1 MTKGTIAV
9 LTLVSAFIFQSSMVY
24 VPSHPPRAYI
34 DIKEGIESPMSLYG
48 FHAKSVWQEADAIE
62 VQYNLPTDLLKALIL
77 WESGGKLNAYNRNK
91 DKSIDRGPV
100 QLNSAC
106 LPRFERVYNNGE
118 PINPNSL
125 DSVRIAGKLLMDHYK
140 RYGSWR
146 SAVQHYNYHAKGYAD
161 SVFSLYLKLKG
172 LD

>member
-1 MTKGTIAV
+1 MTKGTIAA
-9 LTLVSAFIFQSSMVY
+9 LTLVSAFIFQSSMLY
-24 VPSHPPRAYI
+24 VPTHPPRQYV
-34 DIKEGIESPMSLYG
+34 DIKEGIDPPMSLYG
-48 FHAKSVWQEADAIE
+48 FHAYSVWQEADAIE
-62 VQYNLPTDLLKALIL
+62 AQYNLPADLLKALIY
-77 WESGGKLNAYNRNK
+77 WESGGKMNAYNRNK

-106 LPRFERVYNNGE
+106 LERFAYAYNNGE

-125 DSVRIAGKLLMDHYK
+125 DSVRIAGKLLSDLYRK
-140 RYGSWR
+140 YGTWR

-161 SVFSLYLKLKG
+161 SVFNLYLRFKG